1 MLNGLINNYAQKK
14 KQESIT
20 ILVSHRY
27 PEIHA
32 EEIGNLEQ
40 HEVLKIEDRVQCQI

>member
-1 MLNGLINNYAQKK
+1 MHRKMQ
-14 KQESIT
+14 QESIT

-27 PEIHA
+27 PELHS
-32 EEIGNLEQ
+32 EENGNLEQ